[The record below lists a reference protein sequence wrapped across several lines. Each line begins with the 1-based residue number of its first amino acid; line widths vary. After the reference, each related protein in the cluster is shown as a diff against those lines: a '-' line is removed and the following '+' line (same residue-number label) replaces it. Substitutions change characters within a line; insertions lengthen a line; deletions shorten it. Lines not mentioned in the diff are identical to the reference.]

1 MKKLLIILLCLP
13 LVYSCGDKEKIK
25 KLEDR
30 ITDLEKKRK
39 YLLKKMIMNS
49 LKLEIKIMLRGA
61 NGEEYE
67 FWLDFGDELKNILT
81 KRQVKKALTKAND
94 LIMEKIDNPKTYF
107 PDNIRK
113 DDFGNQGR
121 IFITDC
127 CYDNVPDSF
136 VTALMSVSLNNYGV
150 KQEHYNY
157 IYFTKDGNQWLSD

>member
-1 MKKLLIILLCLP
+1 
-13 LVYSCGDKEKIK
+13 
-25 KLEDR
+25 
-30 ITDLEKKRK
+30 
-39 YLLKKMIMNS
+39 
-49 LKLEIKIMLRGA
+49 MLRGA

-136 VTALMSVSLNNYGV
+136 VTALMSVSLNNYDG

-157 IYFTKDGNQWLSD
+157 IHFTKDGEFGGYLINNKLKMKKLLLILLCLPMIGFGQQVYVPDDNFENYLEANGMEMGLL